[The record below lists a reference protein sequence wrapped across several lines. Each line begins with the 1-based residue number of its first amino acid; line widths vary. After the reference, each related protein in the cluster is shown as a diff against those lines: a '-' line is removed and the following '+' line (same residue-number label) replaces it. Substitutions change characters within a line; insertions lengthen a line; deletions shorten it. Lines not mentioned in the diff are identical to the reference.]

1 MKVPSLVLSWCC
13 LVFLSINPTLGMNRS
28 NNMARR
34 YGNGA
39 RATAANV
46 QAVETIIGQVG
57 CGFVPK
63 QDPFRE
69 LAMEIEV
76 CSQSVIMTNK
86 LYFPSISET
95 QSVLFF
101 AMILEMLK
109 KSMAMCRRSRCFQSS
124 SKESENQQS

>member
-1 MKVPSLVLSWCC
+1 
-13 LVFLSINPTLGMNRS
+13 MNRS
-28 NNMARR
+28 NNMTRR

-86 LYFPSISET
+86 
-95 QSVLFF
+95 SVDFGNSTCVVF
-101 AMILEMLK
+101 
-109 KSMAMCRRSRCFQSS
+109 CYVSRNAQE
-124 SKESENQQS
+124 KYGNV